1 MELRPSLGMGVLTW
15 APSKP
20 SPNMHRPEVN
30 SLGTGLTGWT
40 ESPGEWV
47 HFGKYL
53 MIR

>member
-1 MELRPSLGMGVLTW
+1 MGGLTW
-15 APSKP
+15 ASFKP
-20 SPNMHRPEVN
+20 SPNVAHRPEVN
-30 SLGTGLTGWT
+30 SLGMGVTRWT